1 MHETST
7 ESESEYGSSSED
19 EDDEPPLETRF
30 SKFKEMIREA
40 LDFAEEQFE
49 KGGDRFVEKFMLS
62 GEPYRV
68 LLPPSCAAAIAVDGG
83 RMILST
89 DD

>member
-1 MHETST
+1 
-7 ESESEYGSSSED
+7 
-19 EDDEPPLETRF
+19 
-30 SKFKEMIREA
+30 MIREA